1 MTSPE
6 DISRLQ
12 SSVSAAVREHW
23 KAFLFEGIL
32 LAILLGCALLLVTT
46 GIYFLGRNRMR
57 TVAGAFSSAP
67 GRG

>member
-1 MTSPE
+1 M
-6 DISRLQ
+6 I
-12 SSVSAAVREHW
+12 
-23 KAFLFEGIL
+23 
-32 LAILLGCALLLVTT
+32 AILLGCALLLVTT